1 MHSCTLALGNS
12 LITALEYNIN
22 FSSRQG
28 SESIEQCV
36 TDLRN
41 KARECELGDL
51 QDELIKTM
59 LITGIRDES
68 VCAKLI
74 EKDRTSLTLDKAVE
88 CCIRTENSRRLRD
101 EERRIAQPSKSGDGQ
116 PPPDNETIHLVTRTA
131 TT

>member
-1 MHSCTLALGNS
+1 M
-12 LITALEYNIN
+12 
-22 FSSRQG
+22 
-28 SESIEQCV
+28 

-74 EKDRTSLTLDKAVE
+74 EKDGTSLTLDKAVE
-88 CCIRTENSRRLRD
+88 CCILTENSRKLRD
-101 EERRIAQPSKSGDGQ
+101 EERRIAQPSKFGDGQ
-116 PPPDNETIHLVTRTA
+116 PPPDNETIHLVTRT
-131 TT
+131 TTR